1 MALKIIFMGTPDF
14 AVPIL
19 KAIHES
25 DHTILEVYT
34 QPPTRSGRG
43 QKINHSNI
51 HNYSEQLNLK
61 VRCPTAL
68 ETNEEINHIKKL
80 NPNVVVVVAYGKIIP
95 TEMLN
100 IDNILFINVHAS
112 LLPRWRG
119 AAPIQRAIMNMDN
132 ETGISIMKIEPKLD
146 SGPVM
151 LQSKIKIHPNFNCE
165 ELSKEMSILVN
176 NWFMMYFLTVIL
188 IGTIYPIFLEVINS
202 EKISVG
208 PPFYNKLIIP
218 FLVPFLF
225 GMAIGPKLKWVK
237 SDFKNKLYLVIFLIT
252 SFLLSALIVKNFNI
266 SFLINTILVTS
277 AFYLFFITLRD
288 FLIKRFNNFSQNIS
302 HFGFSLLILS
312 ILLNN
317 IFSASF
323 VVVNFI

>member
-165 ELSKEMSILVN
+165 ELSKEMSIRGAKLILDALELIEVN
-176 NWFMMYFLTVIL
+176 KAKFKSQNESEITYAKKILKTEAKINWREDAQNIIAKINALHPKPGCWFELDGSRIKIIKAKKIIYEGKPGIILDEKLT
-188 IGTIYPIFLEVINS
+188 IGCLKNAVQILEVKKEGKQKMTIKEFLKGNRI
-202 EKISVG
+202 KVG
-208 PPFYNKLIIP
+208 
-218 FLVPFLF
+218 
-225 GMAIGPKLKWVK
+225 
-237 SDFKNKLYLVIFLIT
+237 
-252 SFLLSALIVKNFNI
+252 
-266 SFLINTILVTS
+266 
-277 AFYLFFITLRD
+277 
-288 FLIKRFNNFSQNIS
+288 QN
-302 HFGFSLLILS
+302 
-312 ILLNN
+312 LN
-317 IFSASF
+317 
-323 VVVNFI
+323 